1 MPKTKTDAHSR
12 SEERQLLIDQVK
24 QIARGLGE
32 TFAPFCEVVVHDLT
46 DPSHS
51 IVEIHNSLSQRAVGA
66 PATEL
71 GIARISDPAY
81 PQVIANYANSLN
93 DGRQLK
99 STSIGIKGSDGEYVA
114 ALCLN
119 LDLSLFQN
127 LQAMLGR
134 FASVDTSIVA
144 AETIQTAGADT
155 IRLKIDEFAAVR
167 GTTPRSLSLDDRK
180 TILQELKAGGFLEI
194 RRAPEIIATHIGI
207 SRATVYANFK

>member
-1 MPKTKTDAHSR
+1 MVD
-12 SEERQLLIDQVK
+12 
-24 QIARGLGE
+24 
-32 TFAPFCEVVVHDLT
+32 
-46 DPSHS
+46 
-51 IVEIHNSLSQRAVGA
+51 IHNNLSQRSVGA
-66 PATEL
+66 PATEV

-81 PQVIANYANSLN
+81 PQVIANYSNSLS

-134 FASVDTSIVA
+134 FASVDTGIVA
-144 AETIQTAGADT
+144 SETIQTGGADT

-167 GTTPRSLSLDDRK
+167 GTTPRSLSVADRRA
-180 TILQELKAGGFLEI
+180 IIHELKFGGFL
-194 RRAPEIIATHIGI
+194 
-207 SRATVYANFK
+207 

>member
-1 MPKTKTDAHSR
+1 MPKNETDAQSK
-12 SEERQLLIDQVK
+12 SKERELLMQQVK
-24 QIARGLGE
+24 QIAKGLGE

-46 DPSHS
+46 DPEHS
-51 IVEIHNSLSQRAVGA
+51 VVDIHNNLSQRSVGA
-66 PATEL
+66 PATEV

-81 PQVIANYANSLN
+81 PQVIANYSNSLS

-134 FASVDTSIVA
+134 FASVDTGIVA
-144 AETIQTAGADT
+144 SETIQTGGADT

-167 GTTPRSLSLDDRK
+167 GTTPRSLSVDDRRA
-180 TILQELKAGGFLEI
+180 IIQELKSGGFLEI
-194 RRAPEIIATHIGI
+194 RRAPEIIASHIGI
-207 SRATVYANFK
+207 SRATVYASFK